1 MLNSSVDG
9 IEACLASLWTDI
21 SRAQLLV
28 PALMEGL
35 GTLSAPEL
43 VIDDKTERGF
53 VNWFRTLQ
61 QVSFHPCLCVK
72 RMVEEPNT
80 A

>member
-1 MLNSSVDG
+1 
-9 IEACLASLWTDI
+9 
-21 SRAQLLV
+21 
-28 PALMEGL
+28 MEGL

-53 VNWFRTLQ
+53 VNWFKSLQ
-61 QVSFHPCLCVK
+61 QVGHQELMTLLETLHLCFSTESAEQPAS
-72 RMVEEPNT
+72 RCI